1 MSKNVAVAGVGGL
14 GRHVVNAL
22 LESKEFNV
30 TILSRSPKPDL
41 EAKGASVK
49 VVDYRYPSQL
59 IAALEGVDTLLSF
72 IVDFEDCKK
81 GGSSLGALAHR
92 NLLTAAVSP
101 RVNLRRF
108 VPAEYANDVAK
119 SPKSTLSC
127 ERDKPHFRNYVR
139 AFCPA
144 RGIEYTLISNGIL
157 MDFFRPR
164 GDKSGFADLGDAE
177 IVPLDAEKKT
187 ALIPG
192 DPKDRISFTAARDVA
207 RCLVALLRVPA
218 GGWDEYSFVSGD
230 RLTWDEAADQLEA
243 ALGGTKLERNSV
255 GLEELRAR
263 AEQARKE
270 GDFMPTMIAELN
282 EVFGDGSE
290 VLPENSKYFDGIKF
304 QKLADVFQECYG
316 KGARK

>member
-1 MSKNVAVAGVGGL
+1 MSKNVAIAGAGGL

-30 TILSRSPKPDL
+30 TVLSRSPKPDL
-41 EAKGASVK
+41 EAKGANVK

-59 IAALEGVDTLLSF
+59 IAALEGIDTLLSF
-72 IVDFEDCKK
+72 IVDFDDSKE
-81 GGSSLGALAHR
+81 GSSLGALAHR

-108 VPAEYANDVAK
+108 VPAEYANNVAGFPR
-119 SPKSTLSC
+119 SALSC

-144 RGIEYTLISNGIL
+144 RGIEYTLISNGVL

-164 GDKSGFADLGDAE
+164 GDKSGFPDLEAE
-177 IVPLDAEKKT
+177 IIPLDADKKT

-192 DPKDRISFTAARDVA
+192 NGKKDKISFTAARDVA
-207 RCLVALLRVPA
+207 RCLVALLKVPA
-218 GGWDEYSFVSGD
+218 GGWEEYSYISGD

-243 ALGGTKLERNSV
+243 ALGAKLARTHV

-263 AEQARKE
+263 AEQARK
-270 GDFMPTMIAELN
+270 GGNFMDIMIAELN

-290 VLPENSKYFDGIKF
+290 VLPENNKYFDGIKF